1 MEIQILLVLVG
12 FILLCM
18 SPYLYIRFIQKDKRP
33 MKEIFEEERIKNLP
47 KVTLVKVEVIGH
59 VGPRAKDPLARA
71 FIGAALGGEI
81 GAALGGLSGWNP
93 KRGKTTFRLYY
104 ADGHTKDITLTD
116 GYADW
121 REYMEKAEQSA
132 SRDDPLRNPRL

>member
-1 MEIQILLVLVG
+1 MEIEMLLLYVG
-12 FILLCM
+12 FILLCT

-33 MKEIFEEERIKNLP
+33 MKEIFEEERIKNLS
-47 KVTLVKVEVIGH
+47 KVTLVKVEIIGH
-59 VGPRAKDPLARA
+59 IGPQAKDSMAREI
-71 FIGAALGGEI
+71 IGAALGGEI
-81 GAALGGLSGWNP
+81 GAAIGGLSGMNP

-121 REYMEKAEQSA
+121 KEYMEKAGQYT
-132 SRDDPLRNPRL
+132 SRGNQLR